1 MLIKNHVIEHIF
13 FFAKTALSIIGILIR
28 VIKNSPI
35 YFLSG
40 TILVFYFQVKLFF
53 LFIYFL
59 IQAFH
64 FFII

>member
-40 TILVFYFQVKLFF
+40 TIQVVYF
-53 LFIYFL
+53 
-59 IQAFH
+59 
-64 FFII
+64 